1 MLYLDP
7 LAYDACCLRRA
18 DDGAKSFLGMLL
30 HACLVL
36 SGRFLDHLRVGRE
49 RARKGGKTVN
59 TVTLAPIRLAKAM
72 PCWTAFSASSDPRIR
87 VPLLTLRPTRSD
99 AHVSTLKIR
108 WVLLRVL

>member
-36 SGRFLDHLRVGRE
+36 SGRVLDHLRVGRE
-49 RARKGGKTVN
+49 RAKG
-59 TVTLAPIRLAKAM
+59 RQ
-72 PCWTAFSASSDPRIR
+72 DR
-87 VPLLTLRPTRSD
+87 
-99 AHVSTLKIR
+99 
-108 WVLLRVL
+108 